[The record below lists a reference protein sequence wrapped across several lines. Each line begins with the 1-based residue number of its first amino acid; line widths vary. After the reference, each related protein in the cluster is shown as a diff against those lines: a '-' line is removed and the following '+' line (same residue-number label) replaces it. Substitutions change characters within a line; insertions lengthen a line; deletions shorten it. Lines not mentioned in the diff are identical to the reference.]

1 LTEGE
6 SPHTYPINL
15 KGDNNMLKVIQDKIN
30 ELENENRVLE
40 ENDYV
45 MGGDKEINEMI
56 ADNER
61 VIGIMRRCFE

>member
-1 LTEGE
+1 
-6 SPHTYPINL
+6 
-15 KGDNNMLKVIQDKIN
+15 MLKVIQDKIN